1 MLHATC
7 YMPPS
12 SNHTLSLSL
21 TCSLTHFLTH
31 THTHTHTRAIPPCR
45 YFPHIFQNDR
55 PVECE
60 EMNILR
66 YPAISARHAPRVL
79 TSSRVPRR
87 AFTATHNPSQAQQQ
101 HHHYSRGQESA
112 APGASSSRADNDA
125 PSHQTPNQGQHAAL
139 DSPDQ
144 QEKETSSHNNP
155 STSAGQHRKPAMSQK
170 LIPQN
175 PDDVMVIRDL
185 TPNITTFS
193 VPFSRFGAVKIGGR
207 GTLVRLSSGALAV
220 FSPVALTDAVRAKIA
235 EKGGD
240 LAYIVAPDIEHH
252 IFLSEYKAAFPAA
265 RLIGPDGLPQKRAK
279 QTGDPKINPSDE
291 FFLAFKGGPDKRATA
306 VTPEFDADFEYEY
319 VDAHANKEIVFFYKP
334 ERVLIQADLLF
345 NMPPTEQ
352 YSRAP
357 EGERDTS
364 SGLANRLF
372 GSLQTT
378 EGDVKWVKRFQWYV
392 MSSKDR
398 PSFNDSIR
406 RIEAWDFDTI
416 VPCHG
421 DTIQGDGKE
430 RFRKVFEWHLAGEK
444 H

>member
-1 MLHATC
+1 
-7 YMPPS
+7 
-12 SNHTLSLSL
+12 N
-21 TCSLTHFLTH
+21 F
-31 THTHTHTRAIPPCR
+31 
-45 YFPHIFQNDR
+45 
-55 PVECE
+55 
-60 EMNILR
+60 LR
-66 YPAISARHAPRVL
+66 YPAISARHTPRVL
-79 TSSRVPRR
+79 LTSSSRVPRR
-87 AFTATHNPSQAQQQ
+87 AFTATQQQ
-101 HHHYSRGQESA
+101 HHRFSRGQESA
-112 APGASSSRADNDA
+112 APGASSSRADDDA
-125 PSHQTPNQGQHAAL
+125 PSHQTPDQGGQHAAAL
-139 DSPDQ
+139 DSPDRDR
-144 QEKETSSHNNP
+144 QERDPSSSSSSHNNNQHP
-155 STSAGQHRKPAMSQK
+155 PPASAPAGQRRKPAMSQK

-185 TPNITTFS
+185 TPNVTTFS
-193 VPFSRFGAVKIGGR
+193 VPFSRFGAIKIGGR

-279 QTGDPKINPSDE
+279 QTSDPKINPSDE
-291 FFLAFKGGPDKRATA
+291 FFLAFKGGPDKRAAA

-319 VDAHANKEIVFFYKP
+319 VDAHPNKEIAFFYKP
-334 ERVLIQADLLF
+334 DRLLIQADLLF
-345 NMPPTEQ
+345 NLPPTEQ

-357 EGERDTS
+357 EGERDPS

-392 MSSKDR
+392 MSAKDR
-398 PSFNDSIR
+398 PAFNDSIR
-406 RIEAWDFDTI
+406 RIDAWDFDTM

>member
-1 MLHATC
+1 
-7 YMPPS
+7 
-12 SNHTLSLSL
+12 
-21 TCSLTHFLTH
+21 
-31 THTHTHTRAIPPCR
+31 
-45 YFPHIFQNDR
+45 
-55 PVECE
+55 
-60 EMNILR
+60 
-66 YPAISARHAPRVL
+66 
-79 TSSRVPRR
+79 
-87 AFTATHNPSQAQQQ
+87 
-101 HHHYSRGQESA
+101 
-112 APGASSSRADNDA
+112 
-125 PSHQTPNQGQHAAL
+125 
-139 DSPDQ
+139 
-144 QEKETSSHNNP
+144 
-155 STSAGQHRKPAMSQK
+155 MSQK

-279 QTGDPKINPSDE
+279 QTGDPKINPS
-291 FFLAFKGGPDKRATA
+291 
-306 VTPEFDADFEYEY
+306 TPTLSTILQGA
-319 VDAHANKEIVFFYKP
+319 
-334 ERVLIQADLLF
+334 
-345 NMPPTEQ
+345 
-352 YSRAP
+352 